1 MTPTHHDT
9 AAFAAI
15 KLEINMNSIRACIF
29 DAYGTLL
36 DVHSAVMANV
46 DTVGD
51 CAEAF
56 SALWRQ
62 RQLEYSWTRGVMG
75 KYADFWQLT
84 IEALDF
90 ALQTYGLE
98 GRPGLKKRLLNAYF
112 ELSAYPDAAESLAAL
127 KDQGYVTAILSN
139 GSNDMLQGAINAGNL
154 GGLLDDCISAD
165 DIKTYKPDP
174 SVYQLACARL
184 NVRPHEVCFVSS
196 NAWDVAGAAAF
207 GFNAVRINRQ
217 GAPLEYH
224 CAPAKHQLKALSE
237 LPVLLSQFRT

>member
-1 MTPTHHDT
+1 
-9 AAFAAI
+9 
-15 KLEINMNSIRACIF
+15 MNSIRACVF

-36 DVHSAVMANV
+36 DVHSAVMGNA
-46 DTVGD
+46 DKVGD
-51 CAEAF
+51 SADAL

-62 RQLEYSWTRGVMG
+62 RQLEYSWTRGMMR

-98 GRPGLKKRLLNAYF
+98 DRPGLKESLLNAYF
-112 ELSAYPDAAESLAAL
+112 ELKAYPDAAKSLEML
-127 KDQGYVTAILSN
+127 KAEGYITAILSN
-139 GSNDMLQGAINAGNL
+139 GNNDMLQGAISAGNL

-174 SVYQLACARL
+174 SVYQLACDRL
-184 NVRPHEVCFVSS
+184 DVRPHEVCFVSS

-224 CAPAKHQLKALSE
+224 CAPSKHQLQALSE
-237 LPVLLSQFRT
+237 LPLLLSQFRT

>member
-1 MTPTHHDT
+1 
-9 AAFAAI
+9 
-15 KLEINMNSIRACIF
+15 MNSIRACVF

-36 DVHSAVMANV
+36 DVHSAVMGNA
-46 DTVGD
+46 DKVGD
-51 CAEAF
+51 SADAL

-62 RQLEYSWTRGVMG
+62 RQLEYSWTRGMMR

-98 GRPGLKKRLLNAYF
+98 GRPGLKESLLNAYF
-112 ELSAYPDAAESLAAL
+112 ELKAYPDAAKSLEML
-127 KDQGYVTAILSN
+127 KAEGYITAILSN
-139 GSNDMLQGAINAGNL
+139 GNNDMLQGAISAGNL

-174 SVYQLACARL
+174 SVYQLACDRL
-184 NVRPHEVCFVSS
+184 DVHPHEVCFVSS

-224 CAPAKHQLKALSE
+224 CAPSKHQLKALSE
-237 LPVLLSQFRT
+237 LPLLLSQFRT